1 MAAKNGVKLVIQN
14 VARLFAEPATKPPL
28 VPARVKYKSPASNVD
43 TLPTGFRPL
52 DKALGIG
59 GLPYGKIVE
68 LIGPGDTLISN
79 GAVSVSAKIAAKV
92 QRQQEIVT
100 IIDMTHSL
108 DPWQAERCG
117 LVAPHLLLT
126 RPETVFEA
134 LTNLENATRNVQLVV
149 VIMGVVTELMNQ
161 MEANTLKTLLR
172 RLQFIVQRSSSVC
185 LFVTTAQRNNPFDP
199 QNYPPGFP
207 LADAAHIRLWLQEE
221 NWARK
226 GGLTTAY
233 KANLT
238 VIKNEL
244 AVAGT
249 GANIRIK
256 MTGTDT

>member
-1 MAAKNGVKLVIQN
+1 MAARSGVKFVIQN

-28 VPARVKYKSPASNVD
+28 VPARVKYKSPANNVD
-43 TLPTGFRPL
+43 TLPTGLRPL

-79 GAVSVSAKIAAKV
+79 GAISVSAKIAAKV
-92 QRQQEIVT
+92 QRQQEIVA
-100 IIDMTHSL
+100 IIDMTHNL

-134 LTNLENATRNVQLVV
+134 LTSLENATRNAQLVV
-149 VIMGVVTELMNQ
+149 VIIGVVAELMSQ
-161 MEANTLKTLLR
+161 IETSTLKTLLR
-172 RLQFIVQRSSSVC
+172 RLQTIVQRSNSVC
-185 LFVTTAQRNNPFDP
+185 LFVTTAQKNSPFAP

-207 LADAAHIRLWLQEE
+207 LADMAHVRLWLQEE
-221 NWARK
+221 NWICK

-238 VIKNEL
+238 VIKNNL
-244 AVAGT
+244 ATAGT

-256 MTGTDT
+256 MTNA

>member
-1 MAAKNGVKLVIQN
+1 MAAKSGVKQVIQN

-28 VPARVKYKSPASNVD
+28 IPAKVKYKSPDNNVD

-59 GLPYGKIVE
+59 GLPHGKIIE

-79 GAVSVSAKIAAKV
+79 GAVSVSTRIAAKV

-100 IIDMTHSL
+100 IIDMTHSF

-117 LVAPHLLLT
+117 LIAPHLLLT
-126 RPETVFEA
+126 RPDTVFEA
-134 LTNLENATRNVQLVV
+134 LTNLENATRNASLVV
-149 VIMGVVTELMNQ
+149 VIMGAVTELMHGVK
-161 MEANTLKTLLR
+161 ANALKTLLR
-172 RLQFIVQRSSSVC
+172 RLQTIVQRSNSVC
-185 LFVTTAQRNNPFDP
+185 LFVTTAQKNNPFAS

-207 LADAAHIRLWLQEE
+207 LANVAHLRLWLQEE
-221 NWARK
+221 TWTRK
-226 GGLTTAY
+226 SGVTTAY

-238 VIKNEL
+238 VIKNDL
-244 AVAGT
+244 AMAGT

-256 MTGTDT
+256 MVSP